1 MKKID
6 LTIKLDQAGRI
17 GRQLKVLFQT
27 FVILSF
33 LSLLMFI
40 VLGISGMLQS
50 KLLNSPVSS
59 MKGLAASVSSRFFA
73 DMIGMEIPDFQ
84 RKGES
89 FTFSQKNVSSFM
101 FQFLTN
107 INPQDPKSLLA
118 REVPGMEDDTILL
131 RRGLSNDVTS
141 YPMDYTPSNDVLK
154 PDKGSSSSQGNSQN
168 SARGNGGSGD
178 GNSGNGQQNGNA
190 GQNSSS
196 GASGGSDKSPEL
208 STNGRKVIF
217 IYHSHNRESWI
228 PELKARG
235 EKIEGINQAYDPKI
249 NITLAG
255 KRLAAKLGELGVGA
269 VDSSTDYVSQVAGFN
284 YNYSYKYSLKTVKE
298 AFAANPDYTYF
309 FDIHRDSQE
318 RDLTTVNIG
327 GKAYAQVYFIIGHKN
342 PHWEKNEEFASK
354 IHARLEQLYPG
365 VSRGIY
371 GKGPKSGNAEYNQ
384 SFSPNSV
391 LIEIGG
397 PENTLAETYRTVDI
411 LAKVI
416 ADIYWDAEKVNAN
429 KQSAAK

>member
-6 LTIKLDQAGRI
+6 VTIQLDQAGRI

-33 LSLLMFI
+33 LSLFMF
-40 VLGISGMLQS
+40 VLLGVAGMLQS
-50 KLLNSPVSS
+50 KLWTSPVSS
-59 MKGLAASVSSRFFA
+59 MKGLAASVSSQFFA

-84 RKGES
+84 RRGES

-118 REVPGMEDDTILL
+118 KEVPGMEDDTILL
-131 RRGLSNDVTS
+131 RKGLTNDVAS
-141 YPMDYTPSNDVLK
+141 FPMDYTPSNDVLK
-154 PDKGSSSSQGNSQN
+154 PDQGSSSPDSSQSPAGGNDGNGSQN
-168 SARGNGGSGD
+168 GSTSKDSASG
-178 GNSGNGQQNGNA
+178 
-190 GQNSSS
+190 SSS
-196 GASGGSDKSPEL
+196 GLDKSSSDL
-208 STNGRKVIF
+208 STHGNKVIF

-235 EKIEGINQAYDPKI
+235 EKIDGINEAYDSKI

-255 KRLAAKLGELGVGA
+255 KRLAEKLGELGVGA
-269 VDSSTDYVSQVAGFN
+269 VDSSADYVSQVAGFN
-284 YNYSYKYSLKTVKE
+284 YNFSYKYSLKTVKE

-318 RDLTTVNIG
+318 RDLTTVDIG

-342 PHWEKNEEFASK
+342 PYWQKNEEFASK
-354 IHARLEQLYPG
+354 IHAKLEQLYPG

-371 GKGPKSGNAEYNQ
+371 GKGAKSGNAEYNQ

-397 PENTLAETYRTVDI
+397 PENALAETYRTVDV

-416 ADIYWDAEKVNAN
+416 SDIYWDAEKVNAT
-429 KQSAAK
+429 KKTAAK